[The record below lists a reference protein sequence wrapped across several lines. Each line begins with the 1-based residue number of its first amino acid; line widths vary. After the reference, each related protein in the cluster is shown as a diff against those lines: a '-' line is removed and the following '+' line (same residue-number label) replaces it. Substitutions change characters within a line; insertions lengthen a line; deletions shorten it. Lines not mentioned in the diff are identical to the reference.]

1 MIKKV
6 SKICCEGGKKEEKG
20 GRGKVEK
27 KDELIKL
34 ESAVR
39 KKEDNI

>member
-1 MIKKV
+1 MRG
-6 SKICCEGGKKEEKG
+6 EKKEEKG

-34 ESAVR
+34 LENAVR
-39 KKEDNI
+39 KKEDKI

>member
-1 MIKKV
+1 MRG
-6 SKICCEGGKKEEKG
+6 EKKEEKG